1 MQKIEIGDRII
12 GLGCPC
18 FVIAEAGVNH
28 NGNLDMALKLV
39 DIAVRAGAD
48 AVKFQTFRT
57 ECVVTKN
64 APKAAYQKE
73 TTGSDESQ
81 FQMLKKLEL
90 SPLAHRELQAYC
102 RERSIL
108 FLSSPFEEKSADFLE
123 ELDVPAFKIPSG
135 ELTNLPFL
143 EHVARKSKPMIV
155 STGMSTL
162 EEVKS
167 AVAIICKTGNA
178 DLILLHCVSDYP
190 ANAADANLRSMQT
203 MATAFDVPV
212 GYSDHTVG
220 IEVALAA
227 VALGASVLEKHFTLD
242 RNLPGPDH
250 RASLEPDEL
259 RILVSGVRTVEAA
272 LGHGRKE
279 PAPCEADIA
288 VVARKSIVTRCDV
301 PAGTIVTRGL
311 IVMKSPGTGLP
322 PSMLGRIIGRIAA
335 QHIPADT
342 LLTSEM
348 LR

>member
-48 AVKFQTFRT
+48 AVKFQTFST

-90 SPLAHRELQAYC
+90 SPQAHLKLQTYC
-102 RERSIL
+102 SERSII

-123 ELDVPAFKIPSG
+123 ELNVPAFKIPSG

-143 EHVARKSKPMIV
+143 EHVALKSKPMIV

-167 AVAIICKTGNA
+167 AVDVIFKTGNT
-178 DLILLHCVSDYP
+178 DLILLHCVSAYP
-190 ANAADANLRSMQT
+190 ANPSDANLRSMQT
-203 MATAFDVPV
+203 MAKAFDVPI
-212 GYSDHTVG
+212 GYSDHTLG
-220 IEVALAA
+220 TEVALAA
-227 VALGASVLEKHFTLD
+227 VASGACVLEKHITLD
-242 RNLPGPDH
+242 RTLPGPDH

-259 RILVSGVRTVEAA
+259 KVLISSVRAIEVA
-272 LGHGRKE
+272 LGHGRKV

-288 VVARKSIVTRCDV
+288 EVSRKSIVTRRDIPV
-301 PAGTIVTRGL
+301 GAIVTKGS

-322 PSMLGRIIGRIAA
+322 PSMLGQIIGRIAA
-335 QHIPADT
+335 KHIPADT

-348 LR
+348 LQ